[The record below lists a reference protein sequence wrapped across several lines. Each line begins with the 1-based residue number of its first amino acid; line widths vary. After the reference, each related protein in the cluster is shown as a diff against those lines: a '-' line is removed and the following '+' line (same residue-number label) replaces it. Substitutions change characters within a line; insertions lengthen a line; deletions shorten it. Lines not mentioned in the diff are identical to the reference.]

1 MEVFDMF
8 EIKKTETGN
17 KTFRLPVELIQK
29 LEAVAQQKGVSMNYL
44 VMECCEYALD
54 NLKPEETD
62 KEGK

>member
-1 MEVFDMF
+1 MF
-8 EIKKTETGN
+8 EIKKPETGN

-54 NLKPEETD
+54 NLKPEEIEKD
-62 KEGK
+62 KKD

>member
-1 MEVFDMF
+1 MF
-8 EIKKTETGN
+8 EIKKPETGN